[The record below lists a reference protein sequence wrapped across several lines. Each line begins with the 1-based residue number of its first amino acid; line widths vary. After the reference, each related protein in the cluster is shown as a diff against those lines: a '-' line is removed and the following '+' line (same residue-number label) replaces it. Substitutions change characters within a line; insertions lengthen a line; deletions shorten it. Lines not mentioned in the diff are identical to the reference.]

1 MSRIGA
7 KAKKGRTVKLSPERK
22 RVLRAIV
29 DHLVDQQRPTHLALG
44 HPRTAGMLARAFIVA
59 VLGAFVLYFVA
70 SAGWALWGLS

>member
-29 DHLVDQQRPTHLALG
+29 DHLVTQ

-59 VLGAFVLYFVA
+59 VLGALALYFVV